1 MENRRLRLRIAELE
15 AALADRAVAPSPREK
30 APRESPFPEKPSEPL
45 DAADRPEERFRKLL
59 ASVPNVSVQGYWAD
73 GTVFYW
79 NKASR
84 SVYGYAPEEAIGRNL
99 MDLIIPDE
107 IRERVRED
115 IRRMAETGEVSPATE
130 VELRRKDG
138 SRVPVFSNHAVLT
151 RPDGAPELY
160 CLDLDLTEN
169 RRLTEALRR
178 SEERLRLAMEAA
190 DDGYWDWNL
199 RTNQVYWSPRCY
211 TMLGYPPDAFPVDFE
226 RWLSLIHPDDR
237 PATRERVENEI
248 PRGGTFC
255 SEFRYQTAEG
265 GWRWV
270 MGRGRTVERDAQGA
284 PLRMVGTH
292 VDIQDRKEAEAALQ
306 ESEAR
311 YRLLAENA
319 TDVIWTMTPEG
330 RFTYL
335 SPSVERLRGFTPE
348 EVMDMPMEATLT
360 PESAE
365 IARQALAEAI
375 ALDPGEAR
383 GMKPVRLELTQPCKD
398 GSTIPTEIVAS
409 PIYDANGRL
418 EGILGVTRDISDRR
432 RAEQAQRKTARLL
445 QSILDHSPALITV
458 LDPDARYVLVN
469 QAAAD
474 AIGKP
479 VGWLRGRSLDDIL
492 PADMA
497 ALFRGRIQRVLGEGV
512 PMTVH
517 EPVPLSSGVLD
528 YETTLF
534 PIETDDG
541 PLLGGIARD
550 VTERNQAEA
559 NQRELERR
567 LLHAQKL
574 ESLGVLAGGVAHDF
588 NNILMTVMGNL
599 ELAMEDPAMED
610 FSRESLEEALK
621 AAQRAADLTRQM
633 LAYSGKGKFV
643 SQPLDLN
650 GLIRENAAMI
660 RVALSGRAILALEL
674 ADRLP
679 PILADPEQIRQVA
692 MNLAANAA
700 EAMDGDA
707 GTVTL
712 TTDAAYLDAKALAN
726 GEVDPPSPGNY
737 VRLSVADTGSGMD
750 PDTRSRLFEPF
761 FTTK

>member
-1 MENRRLRLRIAELE
+1 
-15 AALADRAVAPSPREK
+15 
-30 APRESPFPEKPSEPL
+30 
-45 DAADRPEERFRKLL
+45 
-59 ASVPNVSVQGYWAD
+59 
-73 GTVFYW
+73 
-79 NKASR
+79 
-84 SVYGYAPEEAIGRNL
+84 
-99 MDLIIPDE
+99 
-107 IRERVRED
+107 
-115 IRRMAETGEVSPATE
+115 
-130 VELRRKDG
+130 
-138 SRVPVFSNHAVLT
+138 
-151 RPDGAPELY
+151 
-160 CLDLDLTEN
+160 
-169 RRLTEALRR
+169 
-178 SEERLRLAMEAA
+178 
-190 DDGYWDWNL
+190 
-199 RTNQVYWSPRCY
+199 
-211 TMLGYPPDAFPVDFE
+211 
-226 RWLSLIHPDDR
+226 
-237 PATRERVENEI
+237 
-248 PRGGTFC
+248 
-255 SEFRYQTAEG
+255 
-265 GWRWV
+265 
-270 MGRGRTVERDAQGA
+270 
-284 PLRMVGTH
+284 
-292 VDIQDRKEAEAALQ
+292 
-306 ESEAR
+306 
-311 YRLLAENA
+311 
-319 TDVIWTMTPEG
+319 
-330 RFTYL
+330 
-335 SPSVERLRGFTPE
+335 
-348 EVMDMPMEATLT
+348 
-360 PESAE
+360 
-365 IARQALAEAI
+365 
-375 ALDPGEAR
+375 
-383 GMKPVRLELTQPCKD
+383 
-398 GSTIPTEIVAS
+398 
-409 PIYDANGRL
+409 
-418 EGILGVTRDISDRR
+418 
-432 RAEQAQRKTARLL
+432 AQRKTARLL

-610 FSRESLEEALK
+610 FSREGLEEALK

-633 LAYSGKGKFV
+633 LAYSGKGKF
-643 SQPLDLN
+643 LN
-650 GLIRENAAMI
+650 QSLNLNELIRENAAMI

-761 FTTK
+761 FTTKFLGRGLGMSAVQGIVRGHEGTLFVDTAPGKGTTVSVVFPAMAVPEEEDSDDEVAESAEESRASDRGVVLVVDDDEAVRALGEKMVARLGFRTRTARDGLEALDAFRTHGDDIVAVLLDLSMPRMDGVRAAEALREMRPELPILLSSGFSQKEAVRRLNPADISGFIQKPYRMSALREAFARLLPPA